1 VTGRGRVAGKIETMP
16 VRKGVIP
23 AAGLGT
29 RFLPASKAVPK
40 VLLPVV
46 DRPVIQYAVE
56 EMARA
61 GITQICIVLSHG
73 QGAIADHFAPAP
85 ELEAVLEA
93 AGKTD
98 LLEEVRNTEN
108 LADIFYVQQHRPL
121 GLGHAVLCARDF
133 IDDEP
138 FAVVLPDEIFDPKE
152 NFLGEMMETFESE
165 GVSVLAGMEV
175 PHEEISRYGAVEA
188 EDLEAEPFRI
198 LGLIE
203 KPPMD
208 EAPSNIAIVGR
219 YILDPSVLDLLAKI
233 RPGALGEIQLT
244 DALDILAREGH
255 LLGRRYRGRRWDAGN
270 KQGFLQANFDLAA
283 ERPELASTIAGL
295 LERRGT

>member
-1 VTGRGRVAGKIETMP
+1 MP

-61 GITQICIVLSHG
+61 GISQICIVMSHG
-73 QGAIADHFAPAP
+73 QGAIADHFSPAP

-98 LLEEVRNTEN
+98 LLTEVRATEA

-121 GLGHAVLCARDF
+121 GLGHAVMCARDF
-133 IDDEP
+133 VGDEP
-138 FAVVLPDEIFDPKE
+138 FAVVLPDELFDPAD
-152 NFLGEMMETFESE
+152 NFLAEM
-165 GVSVLAGMEV
+165 
-175 PHEEISRYGAVEA
+175 
-188 EDLEAEPFRI
+188 
-198 LGLIE
+198 IE
-203 KPPMD
+203 
-208 EAPSNIAIVGR
+208 
-219 YILDPSVLDLLAKI
+219 
-233 RPGALGEIQLT
+233 
-244 DALDILAREGH
+244 
-255 LLGRRYRGRRWDAGN
+255 
-270 KQGFLQANFDLAA
+270 
-283 ERPELASTIAGL
+283 
-295 LERRGT
+295 

>member
-1 VTGRGRVAGKIETMP
+1 MR

-61 GITQICIVLSHG
+61 GISQICIVLSHG

-93 AGKTD
+93 SGKLD
-98 LLEEVRNTEN
+98 LLAEVRNTEN
-108 LADIFYVQQHRPL
+108 LADIFFVQQHRPL
-121 GLGHAVLCARDF
+121 GLGHAVLCGRDF
-133 IDDEP
+133 VGDEA
-138 FAVVLPDEIFDPKE
+138 FAVVLPDEILDPNH
-152 NFLGEMMETFESE
+152 NFLGDMMDTFTET
-165 GVSVLAGMEV
+165 GTSVLAGMEV
-175 PHEEISRYGAVEA
+175 AHEEISRYGAIEA
-188 EDLEAEPFRI
+188 EDLEAEPLQIRS
-198 LGLIE
+198 LVE
-203 KPPMD
+203 KPD
-208 EAPSNIAIVGR
+208 AADAPSNIAIIGR
-219 YILDPSVLDLLAKI
+219 YVLEPGVLDVLAKGV
-233 RPGALGEIQLT
+233 PGALGEIQLT
-244 DALDILAREGH
+244 DALDVLAREGR

-270 KQGFLQANFDLAA
+270 KQGFLRANFDLAA
-283 ERPELASTIAGL
+283 ERPEFADTVAGL
-295 LERRGT
+295 LRRPLD

>member
-1 VTGRGRVAGKIETMP
+1 MP
-16 VRKGVIP
+16 IRKGVIR
-23 AAGLGT
+23 AAGLVT

-73 QGAIADHFAPAP
+73 QGAISDHFAPAP

-93 AGKTD
+93 QGKTD

-138 FAVVLPDEIFDPKE
+138 FAVVLPDEIFDPNE
-152 NFLGEMMETFESE
+152 NFLAEMMETFETE
-165 GVSVLAGMEV
+165 GVSVVAGMEV
-175 PHEEISRYGAVEA
+175 AHEEISRYGAVET
-188 EDLEAEPFRI
+188 DYDQAEPFRI
-198 LGLIE
+198 LGLVE
-203 KPPMD
+203 KPPAD
-208 EAPSNIAIVGR
+208 KAPSDIAVVGR
-219 YILDPSVLDLLAKI
+219 YILDPSVLELLAKVP
-233 RPGALGEIQLT
+233 PGALGEIQLT

-255 LLGRRYRGRRWDAGN
+255 LLGRRYRGRRWDAGTHT
-270 KQGFLQANFDLAA
+270 GFLQANFDLAA
-283 ERPELASTIAGL
+283 ERPDLAATIAGL
-295 LERRGT
+295 LGRRGS

>member
-1 VTGRGRVAGKIETMP
+1 MLPPGKIQRMP
-16 VRKGVIP
+16 IRKGVIP

-61 GITQICIVLSHG
+61 GISQICIVLSRG
-73 QGAIADHFAPAP
+73 QGAIPDHFAPAP
-85 ELEAVLEA
+85 ELEAALEA
-93 AGKTD
+93 SGKMD
-98 LLEEVRNTEN
+98 LLEEVRQTEN

-138 FAVVLPDEIFDPKE
+138 FAVVLPDEIFDPRD
-152 NFLGEMMETFESE
+152 NFLGEMIETFETQ
-165 GVSVLAGMEV
+165 GGSVIAGMEV
-175 PHEEISRYGAVEA
+175 PHDQICRYGAVDA
-188 EDLEAEPFRI
+188 EDVEADPFRI
-198 LGLIE
+198 RGLVE
-203 KPPMD
+203 KPPVD
-208 EAPSNIAIVGR
+208 EAPSDIAIVGR

-233 RPGALGEIQLT
+233 PPGALGEIQLT
-244 DALDILAREGH
+244 DALHILASEGH
-255 LLGRRYRGRRWDAGN
+255 LLGKVYRGRRWDAGN

-283 ERPELASTIAGL
+283 ERPDLAATVAALLASQS
-295 LERRGT
+295 